1 MYQSICV
8 PLQQSVQGKKTETVA
23 TELAKVFNGKVVG
36 LQLQEQDRQ
45 RRRLEKMAALLPK
58 GAQLLAEIDT
68 DTLQAPPS
76 PATTLDVALQDG
88 SGLEALR
95 TAFAGGNYELV
106 VIPAHRAGESSN
118 ASIGPYAERM
128 IRRSHVDTY
137 VVKDESLE
145 GLNGDGHILVAMD
158 GSQEAYASLVT
169 AIELAKRLGKA
180 VECVAVYD
188 PYIHYTLF
196 NGIVNVLSAEAAR
209 VFKFADQE
217 KLHEE
222 IIDTGLAKIYQ
233 AHLEVAVKV
242 ADDLGFKIKATLLD
256 GKAFQKILRHVNRT
270 NPWLLVMGRIGV
282 HSDHSMDVGATCENL
297 LRTVPCDTLIISER
311 YQPPVDVQAEAS
323 VQWTPSAKD
332 KMKRVPDFVVGVATT
347 AIIRWAMERGHSV
360 ITPSVINAAMGDL
373 LPASAAQAMGYVAEE
388 LAIQAD
394 NLLEGT
400 TFICPNCGY
409 AARDF
414 RPTACSVCK
423 TEGERF
429 EKIDREIIES
439 AGKLDP
445 GAIAEET
452 FDGKR
457 LTWEKTAKEV
467 LRRVPSGYER
477 RRAKAR
483 MEKTARVR
491 GFEVVTKDFAVDM
504 VEQEMAEN
512 AYLTKK
518 GEHLEIAV
526 HEEEKP
532 DDAVARERE
541 ASPLLWTDA
550 AWTRISRVPFGF
562 MRDMTRDK
570 VEQYAASVATQE
582 VDMEICLQGILE
594 GRRVMAEMLGDY
606 ASPAPAAEAKPE
618 TVAEPTCPVDHEKKE
633 AQAACPVEHV
643 AEKAAA
649 EGTAGKCP
657 VDHEAMAQA
666 QPEQATGQCPFDHE
680 AMEKP
685 QAEPEA
691 QPEAAKCPVDHAAMS
706 QSPEWTPAAEA
717 KAEAAASAASEA
729 GKFDANRAMDLTKNV
744 TEERARNARLQEIG
758 ESFMMKLGSQLGYGH
773 PLSEKTTEY
782 HFEWTPEAEARLSEV
797 PDFCREMTRWRVEW
811 TAVKKELGF
820 VITPEIMDVKFEAW
834 GEVSTD
840 IMERG
845 DSKLEWDPDAMARLE
860 RIPDFVKG
868 QVIQSVE
875 GNAKDWEITRVT
887 NQILDRVI
895 DKWIDTG
902 DFHEGAF
909 GYK

>member
-8 PLQQSVQGKKTETVA
+8 PLQQSAQGEKTETVA

-36 LQLQEQDRQ
+36 LQLTEQNRRRQ
-45 RRRLEKMAALLPK
+45 RLEKMAALLPK
-58 GAQLLAEIDT
+58 GEQLLAEIET
-68 DTLQAPPS
+68 DALDSGPS
-76 PATTLDVALQDG
+76 PTTNLDVRVHD
-88 SGLEALR
+88 ALR
-95 TAFAGGNYELV
+95 DAFADGNYELV
-106 VIPAHRAGESSN
+106 VIPAHRCGEVSN

-137 VVKDESLE
+137 VVKEESLD
-145 GLNGDGHILVAMD
+145 GLNGDGHILVGMD
-158 GSQEAYASLVT
+158 GSQESYAGLVT

-196 NGIVNVLSAEAAR
+196 NGIVNVLSEEASR

-270 NPWLLVMGRIGV
+270 NPWLLIMGRIGV
-282 HSDHSMDVGATCENL
+282 HSDHSMDVGSTCENL

-323 VQWTPSAKD
+323 VQWTPAAKD

-347 AIIRWAMERGHSV
+347 AIIRWSMERGHSV

-423 TEGERF
+423 MEGARF
-429 EKIDREIIES
+429 EKIDRETIES

-491 GFEVVTKDFAVDM
+491 GLEVITKDFAIDM

-518 GEHLEIAV
+518 GEHLDIAV

-532 DDAVARERE
+532 DDATARAREE
-541 ASPLLWTDA
+541 SPLLWTDA
-550 AWTRISRVPFGF
+550 AWKRINRVPIGF

-570 VEQYAASVATQE
+570 VETYAASVSTQD

-606 ASPAPAAEAKPE
+606 ASPAPTAEAMPE
-618 TVAEPTCPVDHEKKE
+618 TVAEPTCPVDHAKKE

-649 EGTAGKCP
+649 GETAGKCP

-666 QPEQATGQCPFDHE
+666 QAQPEQATGKCPFDHE
-680 AMEKP
+680 GMAAA
-685 QAEPEA
+685 QAQPEP

-717 KAEAAASAASEA
+717 KAEAAATAAVNA
-729 GKFDANRAMDLTKNV
+729 GKFEANRAMDLAKNV

-758 ESFMMKLGSQLGYGH
+758 EGFMKKLGSQLGYGH
-773 PLSEKTTEY
+773 PLSEKTVEY
-782 HFEWTPEAEARLSEV
+782 QFEWTPEAEARLTEI
-797 PDFCREMTRWRVEW
+797 PEFCREMTRWRVEW

-820 VITPEIMDVKFEAW
+820 VITPAIMDTKFEMW
-834 GEVSTD
+834 GEVSTE

-845 DSKLEWDPDAMARLE
+845 DSKLEWDHDAMARLE

-887 NQILDRVI
+887 NEILDRVI
-895 DKWIDTG
+895 DKWIETG